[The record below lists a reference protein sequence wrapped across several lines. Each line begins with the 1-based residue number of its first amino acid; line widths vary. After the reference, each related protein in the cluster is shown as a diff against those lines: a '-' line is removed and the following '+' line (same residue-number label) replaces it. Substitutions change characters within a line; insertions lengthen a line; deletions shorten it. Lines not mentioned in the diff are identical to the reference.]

1 MKGREERW
9 KERDIEEWRRR
20 KNQRKKEKKRMKK
33 AYKRKPGNSFNT
45 AMATKAIKTKTKM
58 DAEV

>member
-9 KERDIEEWRRR
+9 KERDTKEQRRIE
-20 KNQRKKEKKRMKK
+20 NQKKKEKERMKK
-33 AYKRKPGNSFNT
+33 AYKRKSGNSFNT